1 MSDTTQNPQPDKGP
15 RWAHMSFPPGFV
27 HTYQITDR
35 NGDEWV
41 KALVT
46 MPKGTYLNGV
56 DVAYYNLDVFMSD
69 RMLTQKANRQPVTV
83 SIREDRQVELFH
95 GRGDE
100 RRQILVMDPW
110 ALATAVKQAR
120 QAYAQTISQEQQDKR
135 SHMKNTPSFGDP
147 DSIQVTIDTTELG
160 LIADNTTLDL
170 NQADYILSGIENAKQ
185 TTRFRHPARSI
196 GYEKI
201 HLTIHYHIDGIDG
214 EYKDRLDIGDG
225 YHGITDL
232 ATTNAIGADAAWRQ
246 VADRML
252 QISSQPLSQQQL
264 AAARAAISHAASQL
278 EDNATRLDEQRDDP
292 DYQQEAAARTDL
304 DETAIQQA
312 ASIDEATITAAATT
326 IARQADNLL
335 AAHAGCEQ
343 EATRLVKESPTIS
356 GRLADRPELIQ
367 QILSDRIITHL
378 ADRIY
383 QAADPQIRR
392 RLHPSLTHRQ
402 EREPAQDKPDP
413 AGRPRP
419 RHSR

>member
-110 ALATAVKQAR
+110 ALATAIKQAR
-120 QAYAQTISQEQQDKR
+120 QAYAQTLSQEQQDKR

-147 DSIQVTIDTTELG
+147 DSIQVTIENAELG
-160 LIADNTTLDL
+160 LYPDNTTLNL

-185 TTRFRHPARSI
+185 TTRFLHPASSI

-201 HLTIHYHIDGIDG
+201 HLTIHYHIDGVDG

-225 YHGITDL
+225 YHGISDL
-232 ATTNAIGADAAWRQ
+232 ATTNAVGADAAYRQ

-252 QISSQPLSQQQL
+252 QISSRPLSQQEL
-264 AAARAAISHAASQL
+264 AESQAAISHAASQL

-312 ASIDEATITAAATT
+312 ASIDESAINAAAAT

-335 AAHAGCEQ
+335 AAHASCEQ
-343 EATRLVKESPTIS
+343 EATRLMKES
-356 GRLADRPELIQ
+356 
-367 QILSDRIITHL
+367 
-378 ADRIY
+378 
-383 QAADPQIRR
+383 
-392 RLHPSLTHRQ
+392 
-402 EREPAQDKPDP
+402 
-413 AGRPRP
+413 
-419 RHSR
+419 

>member
-1 MSDTTQNPQPDKGP
+1 MSDTAHNPQSDKGP

-110 ALATAVKQAR
+110 ALAAAVKRAR
-120 QAYAQTISQEQQDKR
+120 QAYAQTLSQEQQDKR

-147 DSIQVTIDTTELG
+147 DSIQVTIENAELG

-170 NQADYILSGIENAKQ
+170 NQADYELAGIENAKQ
-185 TTRFRHPARSI
+185 TTRFLHPASSI

-201 HLTIHYHIDGIDG
+201 RLTVHYHIDGVDG

-225 YHGITDL
+225 YHGISDL
-232 ATTNAIGADAAWRQ
+232 ANVNAVGADAAWRQ

-252 QISSQPLSQQQL
+252 QISSRPLSQQQL
-264 AAARAAISHAASQL
+264 AASRAAISHAASQL

-304 DETAIQQA
+304 DETAIQAA
-312 ASIDEATITAAATT
+312 ASIDEATINAAAAT

-335 AAHAGCEQ
+335 AAHASCEQ
-343 EATRLVKESPTIS
+343 EATRLMKASPAIS
-356 GRLADRPELIQ
+356 GQLEDHPELIQ

-383 QAADPQIRR
+383 QTADPRIRR

-402 EREPAQDKPDP
+402 ERQPAQDKPDP
-413 AGRPRP
+413 AKRPRP
-419 RHSR
+419 RRSR

>member
-1 MSDTTQNPQPDKGP
+1 MSGTTPHPQPDKEP

-27 HTYQITDR
+27 HTYQTTDR

-95 GRGDE
+95 GRGST
-100 RRQILVMDPW
+100 RRQLLVMDPW
-110 ALATAVKQAR
+110 ALAAAVKRAR

-135 SHMKNTPSFGDP
+135 SRLKNTPSFGDP
-147 DSIQVTIDTTELG
+147 DSIQVTIDTAELG

-170 NQADYILSGIENAKQ
+170 NQADYILSGIEDAKQ
-185 TTRFRHPARSI
+185 QVRFRHPASSI

-201 HLTIHYHIDGIDG
+201 HLTIHYHIDGVDG

-225 YHGITDL
+225 YHGISDL
-232 ATTNAIGADAAWRQ
+232 TTTNAVGADAAWRQ
-246 VADRML
+246 VADSML

-264 AAARAAISHAASQL
+264 AASRAAISHAARQL

-304 DETAIQQA
+304 DETAIQAADTVSDQA
-312 ASIDEATITAAATT
+312 ITASATP

-335 AAHAGCEQ
+335 DARNQADQAASGLLTQ
-343 EATRLVKESPTIS
+343 DPTLATLLDSRT
-356 GRLADRPELIQ
+356 GLARQ
-367 QILSDRIITHL
+367 ALSERIITHL
-378 ADRIY
+378 ADRIR
-383 QAADPQIRR
+383 QAADPRTRR
-392 RLHPSLTHRQ
+392 RLHPSLTPRP
-402 EREPAQDKPDP
+402 EPTPDQDKPDP
-413 AGRPRP
+413 AKHARA

>member
-1 MSDTTQNPQPDKGP
+1 MSDTTQNPQSDKGP

-95 GRGDE
+95 GRGDD

-120 QAYAQTISQEQQDKR
+120 QAYAQTLSQEQQDKR

-147 DSIQVTIDTTELG
+147 DSIQVTIDTAELG
-160 LIADNTTLDL
+160 LIADNTTLNL
-170 NQADYILSGIENAKQ
+170 NQADYILSGIEDAKQ
-185 TTRFRHPARSI
+185 QVRFLHPASSI

-201 HLTIHYHIDGIDG
+201 RLTVHYHIDGVDG

-225 YHGITDL
+225 YHGISDL
-232 ATTNAIGADAAWRQ
+232 ANVNAVGADAAWRQ
-246 VADRML
+246 VADSML
-252 QISSQPLSQQQL
+252 QISSRPLSQQEL
-264 AAARAAISHAASQL
+264 AESQAAISHAARQL

-304 DETAIQQA
+304 DETAIQAADTVSDQA
-312 ASIDEATITAAATT
+312 ITASATP

-335 AAHAGCEQ
+335 DAHASCEQ
-343 EATRLVKESPTIS
+343 EATRLMKASPAIS
-356 GRLADRPELIQ
+356 GQLEGRPELIQ

-383 QAADPQIRR
+383 QAADPQLRR
-392 RLHPSLTHRQ
+392 RLHPSLTHKQ
-402 EREPAQDKPDP
+402 ERQPAQDKSDP
-413 AGRPRP
+413 AKRPRP
-419 RHSR
+419 RRSR

>member
-1 MSDTTQNPQPDKGP
+1 MSGTTPTPQPDKEL

-95 GRGDE
+95 GRGDD

-120 QAYAQTISQEQQDKR
+120 QAYAQTLSQEQQDKR
-135 SHMKNTPSFGDP
+135 SRLKNTPSFGDQ
-147 DSIQVTIDTTELG
+147 DSIQVTIENAELG
-160 LIADNTTLDL
+160 LYPDNTTLDL
-170 NQADYILSGIENAKQ
+170 NQADYELAGIEDAKQ
-185 TTRFRHPARSI
+185 QVRFRHPASSI

-201 HLTIHYHIDGIDG
+201 HLTVHYHIDGVDG

-225 YHGITDL
+225 YRGITDL
-232 ATTNAIGADAAWRQ
+232 FNTNAVGADAARRQ

-252 QISSQPLSQQQL
+252 QISSRPLSQQEL
-264 AAARAAISHAASQL
+264 AESQAAISHAASQL
-278 EDNATRLDEQRDDP
+278 EDNATRLDAQLDNP
-292 DYQQEAAARTDL
+292 DYQQEIVSRTSL
-304 DETAIQQA
+304 DETAIQAADTVSSQA
-312 ASIDEATITAAATT
+312 ITASATP
-326 IARQADNLL
+326 IARQATDLL
-335 AAHAGCEQ
+335 DARNQADQAASSLLTQ
-343 EATRLVKESPTIS
+343 DPTLTTLLDS
-356 GRLADRPELIQ
+356 RTGLARQ
-367 QILSDRIITHL
+367 ALSERIITRL
-378 ADRIY
+378 AARIR
-383 QAADPQIRR
+383 QEADPRIRR
-392 RLHPSLTHRQ
+392 RLYPSLTPRP
-402 EREPAQDKPDP
+402 ETTPAQDKPDP
-413 AGRPRP
+413 AKHARARHGR
-419 RHSR
+419 